1 MKSKAM
7 VVVEPGKMELKE
19 FEVIPPKKDEVLLKL
34 KTTSVCASD
43 PKIMWGHTPYVAFP
57 IIMGHELTGEVAEIG
72 EEAAQNYK
80 LKAGDRITVE
90 PMVRCG
96 HCKWC
101 RTEHHYHKCRP
112 MRVYGLTLT
121 ADRHPY
127 LFGGYSEFMY
137 LLPGSLVHKVAEG
150 VSDLAAS
157 LSSVIGNGVRWI
169 KTLGEMTYGQTLVI
183 SGVGSQGLATLLAA
197 KECGVG
203 PIVIL
208 GLGRDQARF
217 DLAKEFGVDYTLNI
231 EQKNPLE
238 EIPKLLGG
246 PPDTVVETSGVSS
259 AIQTALELVKPVGK
273 VVTIGLSGGKETSV
287 KFDMLVA
294 KGVTVLADHAQAGNV
309 EDAMRL
315 INSRKYAI
323 EKINNFNYHLE
334 QLPKALEDTAHPP
347 EGFIKGAVV
356 FA

>member
-19 FEVIPPKKDEVLLKL
+19 FDVVPPKKDEIFLKL
-34 KTTSVCASD
+34 STTSVCASD

-72 EEAAQNYK
+72 EEAAQKYK
-80 LKAGDRITVE
+80 LKVGDRITVE
-90 PMVRCG
+90 PMVPCG

-121 ADRHPY
+121 ADRPPY

-137 LLPGSLVHKVAEG
+137 VLPGSLVHKVAEG

-183 SGVGSQGLATLLAA
+183 SGAGSQGLATLLAA

-203 PIVIL
+203 PIVML
-208 GLGRDQARF
+208 GLERDQARF
-217 DLAKEFGVDYTLNI
+217 DLAKEFGVDFTLDI
-231 EQKNPLE
+231 EKENLLE
-238 EIPKLLGG
+238 EVPKLLGG
-246 PPDTVVETSGVSS
+246 PPDTVIETSGVPS
-259 AIQTALELVKPVGK
+259 AIQAALEIVKPVGK
-273 VVTIGLSGGKETSV
+273 VVSIGLSGGKETAV

-323 EKINNFNYHLE
+323 EKINNFKYHLE